1 MKRKVIYELYT
12 VNSFYTIII
21 EDNED
26 SIPAVK
32 NSVSRS
38 ELCCIIFTIIIV
50 LVSIFLGFMVIY
62 CHDGGRNQCPLL
74 HDVLNV
80 TGIMTYIM

>member
-1 MKRKVIYELYT
+1 MNYIQLT
-12 VNSFYTIII
+12 CFTQLL

-38 ELCCIIFTIIIV
+38 GE
-50 LVSIFLGFMVIY
+50 
-62 CHDGGRNQCPLL
+62 
-74 HDVLNV
+74 
-80 TGIMTYIM
+80 

>member
-38 ELCCIIFTIIIV
+38 GE
-50 LVSIFLGFMVIY
+50 
-62 CHDGGRNQCPLL
+62 
-74 HDVLNV
+74 
-80 TGIMTYIM
+80 